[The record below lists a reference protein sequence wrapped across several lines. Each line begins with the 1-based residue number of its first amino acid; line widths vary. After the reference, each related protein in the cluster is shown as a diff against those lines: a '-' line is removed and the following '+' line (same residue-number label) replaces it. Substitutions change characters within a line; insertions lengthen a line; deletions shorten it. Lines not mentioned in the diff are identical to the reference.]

1 MCDTG
6 QSIGVAT
13 LESVNTLGDA
23 ASTAIAAGDWATALT
38 KALAAQAQLSVMPDS
53 EYGNPQTVL
62 RYDRRAI
69 ESMIGNILRQQA
81 AATGMQQTKITYAR
95 PTDS

>member
-1 MCDTG
+1 M
-6 QSIGVAT
+6 AT
-13 LESVNTLGDA
+13 AATVNTLGDA
-23 ASTAIAAGDWATALT
+23 AATAIGAGDWATALA

-69 ESMIGNILRQQA
+69 ESMVGNIRRQQA